1 MAYLEK
7 TLKEKEYAVLGISDH
22 NVIPLLVSQAI
33 SFSTEKVLVIPGIQ
47 WKIKKR
53 VADAILKMVTRRE
66 LLTFGNH
73 DGLRGY
79 IGKLHYRILP
89 NGEIFANLTEAE
101 FLKYVAHKREMMII
115 VPHPK
120 HFVVDYYGRRQI
132 KHLKGE
138 LDKHHIRLPFLIE
151 DKTGYD
157 PFPRI
162 LCAYKGKYLTI
173 GDPDAHEIFGILGTK
188 SLFSVETFINVPANE
203 RIINLW
209 RKALRANSHEYY
221 QETILA
227 IFKLLVEHNE
237 SIYVKKH
244 YLRAWIHFFHSVPMF
259 IRRRFSNFPYNFL
272 K

>member
-1 MAYLEK
+1 VAYLEK
-7 TLKEKEYAVLGISDH
+7 TLKEKEYAVLGVSDH

-53 VADAILKMVTRRE
+53 MTDAVLKLVARRE

-73 DGLRGY
+73 DDLRGY
-79 IGKLHYRILP
+79 TEKLHYRILP
-89 NGEIFANLTEAE
+89 NEEIFANLTEEE
-101 FLKYVAHKREMMII
+101 FLEYVAHKREMMII

-120 HFVVDYYGRRQI
+120 HFVVDYYGKKQI
-132 KHLKGE
+132 KRLKRE
-138 LDKHHIRLPFLIE
+138 LDERNVRLPFLIE

-162 LCAYKGKYLTI
+162 LYAYKGKYLTI
-173 GDPDAHEIFGILGTK
+173 GDPDAHEIFSILGTR
-188 SLFSVETFINVPANE
+188 SLFSVETFINAPENE

-209 RKALRANSHEYY
+209 RKTLRTNSHEYY

-237 SIYVKKH
+237 DIYVKKH
-244 YLRAWIHFFHSVPMF
+244 YLRAWIQFFHSVPMF
-259 IRRRFSNFPYNFL
+259 AKRRFSNFPYNFL